1 MECAT
6 RGTEQDHSPG
16 EGEMGII
23 VDAGISVA
31 SIKSSSL
38 YSLTAKK
45 RHGSKRPNS
54 KKMILNF
61 TFSGKWRHTQK
72 RQLKSEKA
80 AASLAIYFA
89 ARHT

>member
-45 RHGSKRPNS
+45 GTAQSGLTQ
-54 KKMILNF
+54 KMILNF

-80 AASLAIYFA
+80 TASLAIYFA